1 MKLSILVAGLVLS
14 TVVSAQPNQITSR
27 VFGTVISA
35 TPVTTSVQVQQPCTQ
50 FRNMT
55 EPSAVNAKSIIGAVV
70 GGLIGSQIGQGQGR
84 DAAIAAGAAAGA
96 LYGNDS
102 NRTESQQ
109 IQQICPVVTEQR
121 IIGYN
126 IVADY
131 QGVQVTGQTVQSV
144 AVGSKVMI
152 NVVSTFRMEN

>member
-35 TPVTTSVQVQQPCTQ
+35 TPVTTSVQVQ
-50 FRNMT
+50 
-55 EPSAVNAKSIIGAVV
+55 SIIGAVV